1 MLRAHAHIPRQ
12 KVPSVGHL
20 AGDTQAEHIS
30 ARDAHEMC
38 CTLRLFAS
46 DPMRCAFHTCL
57 GCQPGLVCFKKVGNV
72 FAMTQFVYRFFITN
86 VQGTFANRDGTQE
99 SHDDRD
105 QEDDQEVEYVCI

>member
-1 MLRAHAHIPRQ
+1 M
-12 KVPSVGHL
+12 
-20 AGDTQAEHIS
+20 
-30 ARDAHEMC
+30 
-38 CTLRLFAS
+38 
-46 DPMRCAFHTCL
+46 
-57 GCQPGLVCFKKVGNV
+57 CFKKVGNV